1 MKLTLTSTAL
11 ALLRRVDPETA
22 HNLALRALRLGLVG
36 RDREADDPALAIRVL
51 GHKFRNPI
59 GLAAGFDKNAVAVAP
74 LMRMGFGFVESGTV
88 TPRPQVG
95 NPRPRVFRLNAD
107 RGAINRLGF
116 NNLGLSSYLA
126 RIAARPRGPVVFGCN
141 VGINKEGADPE
152 RDYPLLVDAVAP
164 HADYVVINIS
174 SPNTPGLRDLQS
186 EARLRAILQ
195 AVRARIARPPPL
207 MVKIAPD
214 LSSDSLNELVEICV
228 SPTRLL
234 AGHLGC
240 DPRLLRSRA
249 AYRAPPCSL
258 WQRRCWR
265 ASFCGRASD

>member
-1 MKLTLTSTAL
+1 
-11 ALLRRVDPETA
+11 
-22 HNLALRALRLGLVG
+22 
-36 RDREADDPALAIRVL
+36 
-51 GHKFRNPI
+51 
-59 GLAAGFDKNAVAVAP
+59 
-74 LMRMGFGFVESGTV
+74 
-88 TPRPQVG
+88 VG

-228 SPTRLL
+228 DGGVQGLIVSNPTIGRPPGLRSSAATEPGGLSGAPLFPLATAVLARVFLRARERLTLIGVGGIFSGMDALTKIRAGASLVQLYTGFAFAGPALIPQIKAEL
-234 AGHLGC
+234 AGALRAEGFANVHQAIGT
-240 DPRLLRSRA
+240 DAERLARSI
-249 AYRAPPCSL
+249 
-258 WQRRCWR
+258 
-265 ASFCGRASD
+265 